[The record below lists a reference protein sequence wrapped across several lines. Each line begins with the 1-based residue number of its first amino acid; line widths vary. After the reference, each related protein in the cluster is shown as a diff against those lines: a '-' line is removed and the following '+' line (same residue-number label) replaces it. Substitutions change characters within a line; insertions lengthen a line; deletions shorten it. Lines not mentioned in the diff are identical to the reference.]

1 MLSIHIQPH
10 ECFVCYHN
18 YCNKINSSE
27 SYSPLM
33 IAAWVSE
40 VWLTLSILGSCLLP
54 RKVIFGPIPIMDPY
68 LITKYGKTQGQL
80 TPRPSILQVHQFL
93 FFIIIRSARNQSVWG
108 GVWLWGKR
116 VYSCVD
122 VRVLVYYVHVSM
134 SSVHI
139 ATCNCR
145 CVASQIYSL
154 LNHNYITILNSIA
167 IKSEKFKQLSY
178 KPIAL
183 L

>member
-1 MLSIHIQPH
+1 MSLCTPGRTQTTVNWGNGSMLSIHVQPH
-10 ECFVCYHN
+10 ECIVCYHN

-68 LITKYGKTQGQL
+68 LITKYGKMQGQL
-80 TPRPSILQVHQFL
+80 TPKPSILQVHQFL
-93 FFIIIRSARNQSVWG
+93 FFIIIRSTRNQSVWG
-108 GVWLWGKR
+108 EVWLWGKR

-134 SSVHI
+134 SSVH
-139 ATCNCR
+139 
-145 CVASQIYSL
+145 S
-154 LNHNYITILNSIA
+154 H
-167 IKSEKFKQLSY
+167 FQLSLCSITNLQFV
-178 KPIAL
+178 KP
-183 L
+183 

>member
-1 MLSIHIQPH
+1 MLLCPYALLVEHKLRWTEATGCWVFMICPATW
-10 ECFVCYHN
+10 CTVCYHN

-54 RKVIFGPIPIMDPY
+54 RKVIFGPIQKTDPY
-68 LITKYGKTQGQL
+68 LITKYCKTQGQL

-93 FFIIIRSARNQSVWG
+93 FFVIIMSARNQSVWG

-122 VRVLVYYVHVSM
+122 VCVLVYYVHVS
-134 SSVHI
+134 SVH
-139 ATCNCR
+139 
-145 CVASQIYSL
+145 SYL
-154 LNHNYITILNSIA
+154 
-167 IKSEKFKQLSY
+167 QLSLCSITNLQLV
-178 KPIAL
+178 KP
-183 L
+183 

>member
-1 MLSIHIQPH
+1 MSLCTPGRTQTSYIQWTEATGCWVRIHVQPH
-10 ECFVCYHN
+10 ECIVCYHN

-33 IAAWVSE
+33 IAAWVNE

-54 RKVIFGPIPIMDPY
+54 RKVIFGPIQKTDPY
-68 LITKYGKTQGQL
+68 LITKYCKTQGQL

-116 VYSCVD
+116 VCSCVD
-122 VRVLVYYVHVSM
+122 VRVSVLCACIHV
-134 SSVHI
+134 V
-139 ATCNCR
+139 R
-145 CVASQIYSL
+145 
-154 LNHNYITILNSIA
+154 
-167 IKSEKFKQLSY
+167 
-178 KPIAL
+178 P
-183 L
+183 

>member
-1 MLSIHIQPH
+1 MSLCTPGRTPTTVNWGNRSMLSIHVQPH
-10 ECFVCYHN
+10 ECIVYYHN

-40 VWLTLSILGSCLLP
+40 VWLTLFILGSCLLP
-54 RKVIFGPIPIMDPY
+54 KKVIFGPIPIMDPY

-93 FFIIIRSARNQSVWG
+93 FFVIIRSARNQSVWG

-116 VYSCVD
+116 VYSCMD

-134 SSVHI
+134 SSVH
-139 ATCNCR
+139 
-145 CVASQIYSL
+145 SYL
-154 LNHNYITILNSIA
+154 
-167 IKSEKFKQLSY
+167 QLSLCSITNLQLV
-178 KPIAL
+178 KP
-183 L
+183 